1 MDGVCVC
8 VCVRVCVR
16 ACVCEFF
23 FMGSTLSDTIKNKAE
38 YFLLRGRTLNVV
50 GKFSTDAHETL
61 SKAVKLDPKSVD
73 AWNHLG
79 ECYWKNGDMT
89 GAKNCF
95 SGALGHVSDEF
106 FYQTLSWMCLSVVGL
121 ENLLFKRPPRKLR
134 NKSDLQEGFWWI
146 WVPEFGIPEIPIM
159 FWIANSTKK
168 ITAHQ
173 MHCLVQ

>member
-1 MDGVCVC
+1 MCAFVCVSVCESLCVCVC
-8 VCVRVCVR
+8 VCVCVHVCV
-16 ACVCEFF
+16 CVYVYELFF
-23 FMGSTLSDTIKNKAE
+23 IGSTLSDTIKNKAE

-106 FYQTLSWMCLSVVGL
+106 FCQTLSWMCLSVVGL
-121 ENLLFKRPPRKLR
+121 ENLLLKKH
-134 NKSDLQEGFWWI
+134 
-146 WVPEFGIPEIPIM
+146 PE
-159 FWIANSTKK
+159 N
-168 ITAHQ
+168 
-173 MHCLVQ
+173 